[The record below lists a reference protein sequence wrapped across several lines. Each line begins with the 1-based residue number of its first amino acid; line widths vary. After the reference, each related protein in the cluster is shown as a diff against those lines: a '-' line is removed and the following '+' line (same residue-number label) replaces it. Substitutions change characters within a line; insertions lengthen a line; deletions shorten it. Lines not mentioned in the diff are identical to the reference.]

1 MRISGHEEYRSVV
14 PESTENT
21 RLTIFRLFVA
31 WRERGRIFGRVGSRS
46 RQTRNFHPHI
56 CCQKCIRITTWTI
69 YRQLCEP
76 TGNQPCCR
84 QNGNRRVVMKI
95 HKPATPRT
103 DTDLFIPE
111 PANRLTRTFLAIS
124 GKRHDSPF
132 LPCPGVSY
140 CSSTCRCFED
150 VIFNRRAI
158 SLRRKTLN
166 VPIDLAIR
174 ASPFHISPSQ

>member
-1 MRISGHEEYRSVV
+1 MKNTGLLYRSPQKIPARQYSVCSWPGGNGEGFRPGRLQV
-14 PESTENT
+14 APNEKLSSAYPLPEMPGHCTDNNN
-21 RLTIFRLFVA
+21 A
-31 WRERGRIFGRVGSRS
+31 
-46 RQTRNFHPHI
+46 
-56 CCQKCIRITTWTI
+56 
-69 YRQLCEP
+69 RQLREP
-76 TGNQPCCR
+76 TGNRPCCR

-95 HKPATPRT
+95 HKPATIRT